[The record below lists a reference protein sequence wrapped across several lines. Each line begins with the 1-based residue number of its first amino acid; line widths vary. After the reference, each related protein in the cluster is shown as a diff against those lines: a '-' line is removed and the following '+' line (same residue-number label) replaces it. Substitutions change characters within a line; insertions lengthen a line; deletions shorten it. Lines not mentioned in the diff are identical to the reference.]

1 MFQDMARTDIHYK
14 KKWLWEDNS
23 VNTQGRIIWF
33 QEFHFNPFCTFHDIA
48 QTGIHYDKYKVKG
61 R

>member
-1 MFQDMARTDIHYK
+1 MS
-14 KKWLWEDNS
+14 S
-23 VNTQGRIIWF
+23 VLPPINIYVWTK
-33 QEFHFNPFCTFHDIA
+33 FHFNPFCTVQDIG